1 MSKDRDATID
11 LLKSWGSRQG
21 TKRAYEAVQLAIK
34 HMKGNTLSAEHERL
48 RPKKKKKKGSA
59 EERLAK
65 MRAGSKRKKG

>member
-1 MSKDRDATID
+1 
-11 LLKSWGSRQG
+11 
-21 TKRAYEAVQLAIK
+21 
-34 HMKGNTLSAEHERL
+34 LSAEHERL